1 MVKFDQP
8 ISHIAFHKLLVPP
21 GFDQGRIVPAIRPP
35 LSLCVRCMLK
45 ERTRHETVLRCRRV
59 LSIATYRR
67 LRGLKASTLDGDCF
81 HYANSLDEIAP
92 RMAFAL
98 QGFGKRR

>member
-1 MVKFDQP
+1 MEVVFRLAGACSLSP
-8 ISHIAFHKLLVPP
+8 HI
-21 GFDQGRIVPAIRPP
+21 
-35 LSLCVRCMLK
+35 
-45 ERTRHETVLRCRRV
+45 
-59 LSIATYRR
+59 IAREA
-67 LRGLKASTLDGDCF
+67 GLKASSLKRRLF